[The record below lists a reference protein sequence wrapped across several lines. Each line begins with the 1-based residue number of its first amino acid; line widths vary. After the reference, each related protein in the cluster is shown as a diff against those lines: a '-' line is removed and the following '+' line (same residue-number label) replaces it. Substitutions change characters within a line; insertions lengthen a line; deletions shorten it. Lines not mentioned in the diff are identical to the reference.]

1 MNTGQH
7 PNTGQQPIQWRRISS
22 KLAFRTVASM
32 LVGLLGWGSLAAV
45 LGVVFGGWWWLIGGI
60 PALVTLLSLPLAFA
74 RVRSIGYALRQDD
87 LLTRR
92 GVMFREQKAVPYGR
106 LQHVDV
112 KQGVLDRMIG
122 IYTLSVVTAASSV
135 TIPGLT
141 EQDSSGLRDHLIRVA
156 ETRRA
161 GL

>member
-1 MNTGQH
+1 MNQSQTAPG
-7 PNTGQQPIQWRRISS
+7 IQWHSISP

-32 LVGLLGWGSLAAV
+32 LVGLALWIAIAV
-45 LGVVFGGWWWLIGGI
+45 ALYLMFGDWWWLFGGI
-60 PALVTLLSLPLAFA
+60 PAVLTLATMPMAFV

-87 LLTRR
+87 LLVRR

-112 KQGVLDRMIG
+112 NQGPFDRMMG
-122 IYTLSVVTAASSV
+122 IYTLQLVTAASSA

-141 EQDSSGLRDHLIRVA
+141 RSDSDGLRDHLIRVA